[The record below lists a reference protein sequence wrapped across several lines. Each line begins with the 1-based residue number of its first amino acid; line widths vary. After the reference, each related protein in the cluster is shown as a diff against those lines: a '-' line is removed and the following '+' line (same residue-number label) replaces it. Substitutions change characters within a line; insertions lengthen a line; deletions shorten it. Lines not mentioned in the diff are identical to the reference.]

1 MKSTNASA
9 SAFGWDFQSNA
20 AIMLMLKNIK
30 VATAVKVEGEK
41 EDIEITLDNG
51 NVIYSQA
58 KAVFE
63 PYNDFTNVTAKLK
76 AGLKTLNSA
85 GSMENVEQ
93 LIYVTN
99 SPNPF
104 NKQETIGAFSG
115 SLTSLKYSE
124 LPASCQ
130 QQMNELCEAEGYTFD
145 KELFSVYVMQ
155 FHGDGENRYKV
166 IKDLSNEF
174 LNSVGL
180 GERGLGQTML
190 EIWQR
195 WFAINASQHNA
206 TLSITKKSM
215 VWPIIVSICE
225 VNIEDALLSDFDP
238 SEVDHIINRYKAI
251 IDNNSERFQFVTKVL
266 SAYNS
271 YGVNI
276 KGSERINAFVAEC
289 WRNFSDDFDI
299 QPTETALLE
308 PIVKLA
314 VSNVIRRHRNI
325 VRIKSEVNL

>member
-9 SAFGWDFQSNA
+9 SAFWWDFQSNA

-30 VATAVKVEGEK
+30 IATAVKVEGEK

-51 NVIYSQA
+51 NTIYSQA
-58 KAVFE
+58 KSVFD
-63 PYNDFTNVTAKLK
+63 PYNDFNNVIAKLK
-76 AGLKTLNSA
+76 AGLKTLNSV
-85 GSMENVEQ
+85 GNIENVAQ
-93 LIYVTN
+93 LIYITN
-99 SPNPF
+99 SANPF
-104 NKQETIGAFSG
+104 NKQETMGAFSG

-124 LPASCQ
+124 LPDSCRQ
-130 QQMNELCEAEGYTFD
+130 QVDELCVAEGYSFD
-145 KELFSVYVMQ
+145 KNLFSVYVMQ

-166 IKDLSNEF
+166 VKDLANEF

-180 GERGLGQTML
+180 GERGLGQAML

-195 WFAINASQHNA
+195 WFTINSSQHNLS
-206 TLSITKKSM
+206 LSISKKSM
-215 VWPIIVSICE
+215 IWPLIVSICE
-225 VNIEDALLSDFDP
+225 VNAEDALLSDFD
-238 SEVDHIINRYKAI
+238 EGDVDQIIGRYKSI

-271 YGVNI
+271 FGINL
-276 KGSERINAFVAEC
+276 KGSERIKSFVSKH
-289 WRNFSDDFDI
+289 WQDFSGEFDI
-299 QPTETALLE
+299 QSVEIDLIE

-325 VRIKSEVNL
+325 VRIKGEVNL